1 MSSNDNLH
9 VEEIKKID
17 NELNKYKPYY
27 KMFIRLS
34 VVKMVLQGVTRGVAA
49 EAFNVHRKSAEN
61 WVKIY
66 NKKGI
71 SGLQP
76 DYSKCGA
83 DSKLSNKQL
92 EELKN
97 IIINSEKDYD
107 INSANELIE
116 NKYGIK
122 YSYKQTW
129 IILIKK
135 LGFNYEEHK
144 LILK

>member
-1 MSSNDNLH
+1 
-9 VEEIKKID
+9 
-17 NELNKYKPYY
+17 
-27 KMFIRLS
+27 MFIRLR

-66 NKKGI
+66 NEKGI

-76 DYSKCGA
+76 DYTKCGA

-135 LGFNYEEHK
+135 LGFTYEEHK
-144 LILK
+144 LIFK